1 MKDKLNA
8 AEASGGQKYARWFW
22 FVLIVALIFM
32 IVGIYLGD
40 PFEAYTTAATL

>member
-1 MKDKLNA
+1 MKDRLSA
-8 AEASGGQKYARWFW
+8 SEASKGQKYARWFW
-22 FVLIVALIFM
+22 VVLIVAVIFM